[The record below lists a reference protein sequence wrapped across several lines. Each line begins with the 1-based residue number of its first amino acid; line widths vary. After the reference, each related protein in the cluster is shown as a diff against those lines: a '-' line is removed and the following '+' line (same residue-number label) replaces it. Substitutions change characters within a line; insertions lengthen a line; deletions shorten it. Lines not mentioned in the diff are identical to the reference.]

1 MYAAGSETPVTRS
14 GPYICPI
21 EKKIYLAEHQQFC
34 RSNLAEHQKVGEL
47 STFAQNVRKA
57 IPQQHRIL
65 QILYWKKR

>member
-14 GPYICPI
+14 GPYN
-21 EKKIYLAEHQQFC
+21 LAEHQQIC

-65 QILYWKKR
+65 QILYWKKH